1 MNVDKLNLL
10 ARHFGIHPNY
20 NDFDGNL
27 VNTSIETQIALL
39 KANGLALDN
48 EAMIDEAIAFYVA
61 VEEDR
66 WFPHE
71 LVTGA
76 GYGYECNF
84 GLGAKWHIELDD
96 QLSEDVRSQVHPD
109 SLSGVADTHIS
120 LPALP
125 AGIHDLI
132 CEVGGRCE
140 IVTIICA
147 PHRAPAIESL
157 TGKSHIWGLN
167 APLYGLRSERNS
179 GLGDY
184 EDLARLAEYTL
195 SLGGSYVGI
204 NPVHTLG
211 FNDLDAMSPY
221 SPSHRGFYNTQHIA
235 ADFVP
240 GLDQI
245 PEARALFQTVEAQW
259 DELRRSE
266 SVRYRDHRIC
276 HNAALR
282 DLHTLFNAH
291 ASTESKMCFQ
301 THRQASGDYL
311 ERFALFEALSELY
324 GQDWR
329 RWPAAVRDRD
339 ATALDQHRTRL
350 AARIDFHAW
359 LQWVAETQLADAQRR
374 ASADGRS
381 MGLYLDLAV
390 GARHGGAESWCEAD
404 SVAMGVSLGAP
415 PDQLG
420 PDGQNWGLMTYAPKK
435 LALNKYRSLRKIYQS
450 AMRHAG
456 ILRIDHVLGLN
467 RSFWIPED
475 GSPGAYV
482 SQPMDVFLAI
492 LSIEANASGTSI
504 IGEDLGLVPEGFR
517 EKVQARGV
525 YGYSVLQ
532 YEKWPDGA
540 FKHPDDLR
548 QYSLACFS
556 THDTPTL
563 KGYLSG
569 SDIVWRD
576 RLSGDGSRHSHE
588 AKESRRRDVSALAA
602 MNGEDGSMDDS
613 FDHLF
618 DVVHGKLA
626 ASKVAMIS
634 VQMDDVLGQEEAQNL
649 PGTIDE
655 HPNWRRKYA
664 LSLTDLDT
672 APGFQKISDM
682 MERNGRNIDPP
693 SGLENP
699 DEQSIH

>member
-1 MNVDKLNLL
+1 MNVDKLNVL
-10 ARHFGIHPNY
+10 ARHFGIHPSF

-27 VNTSIETQIALL
+27 VHTSVETQLALL
-39 KANGLALDN
+39 KANGLVLDN
-48 EAMIDEAIAFYVA
+48 DAMIDEAIEGYVS

-84 GLGAKWHIELDD
+84 GLGARWHIELDD
-96 QLSEDVRSQVHPD
+96 QLTSEVRDQVASD
-109 SLSGVADTHIS
+109 ALSGIADTHIS
-120 LPALP
+120 LPPLP

-132 CEVGGRCE
+132 CDVGGRTE
-140 IVTIICA
+140 TVTIICA
-147 PHRAPAIESL
+147 PHRAPTIETL
-157 TGKSHIWGLN
+157 GGKGQIWGLN
-167 APLYGLRSERNS
+167 APLYGLRSQRNS

-184 EDLARLAEYTL
+184 EDLAQL
-195 SLGGSYVGI
+195 SKFTHALGGSYVGI

-211 FNDLDAMSPY
+211 FNDMDAISPY

-235 ADFVP
+235 PDFIP
-240 GLDQI
+240 GINAI
-245 PEARALFQTVEAQW
+245 PEARSVFQAIDVQW
-259 DELRRSE
+259 SELRQSE
-266 SVRYRDHRIC
+266 RVRYRDHRIC

-282 DLHTLFNAH
+282 DLYALFNEHADDATQKLFAAH
-291 ASTESKMCFQ
+291 CKE
-301 THRQASGDYL
+301 RGDYL
-311 ERFALFEALSELY
+311 ERFALFEALAEQY

-329 RWPAAVRDRD
+329 CWPAELRDRQT
-339 ATALDQHRTRL
+339 AALDAHRRSLSPQIAFYT
-350 AARIDFHAW
+350 W
-359 LQWVAETQLADAQRR
+359 LQWVAASQLSEAQRR
-374 ASADGRS
+374 ASANGQG

-435 LALNKYRSLRKIYQS
+435 LAKDKYRSLRHIYQS
-450 AMRHAG
+450 AMRYAG

-492 LSIEANASGTSI
+492 LSIEANASQTAI
-504 IGEDLGLVPEGFR
+504 IGEDLGLVPDGFR
-517 EKVQARGV
+517 EKVQSRGV

-540 FKHPDDLR
+540 FKHPNDLR

-563 KGYLSG
+563 KGYISG

-576 RLSGDGSRHSHE
+576 RLSGIEGRESID
-588 AKESRRRDVSALAA
+588 AKENRQRDVFALAA
-602 MNGEDGSMDDS
+602 LNEAEGESNDQS
-613 FDHLF
+613 FEHLF
-618 DVVHGKLA
+618 DIVHSKMA

-655 HPNWRRKYA
+655 HPNWRRKYDVA
-664 LSLTDLDT
+664 LEALHEV
-672 APGFQKISDM
+672 AAFQKISELMTHHD
-682 MERNGRNIDPP
+682 RNSDFLAQAAG
-693 SGLENP
+693 E
-699 DEQSIH
+699 